1 MKRITYLFL
10 SIICLLTSSLL
21 FGAAKRA
28 EHEALAAEISPG
40 ILRFHILANSNS
52 REDQDL
58 KLEVRSFL
66 LDEIYRGLFSD
77 NRNDSVTK
85 EDMVTYITTNSTS
98 LEQKAE
104 TYMQRK
110 GYQYPVNIRIADTY
124 FPTKYYGD
132 IQLPC
137 GTYQAANVSI
147 GNGEGHNW
155 WCVLYPR
162 LCFIDSSWTVLPE
175 SSKEE
180 LEHMVGETNYK
191 KLVCQRPAL
200 KLGLPELLP

>member
-1 MKRITYLFL
+1 MKRLTYLFL
-10 SIICLLTSSLL
+10 SIICLLISSLL
-21 FGAAKRA
+21 FSAAKRA

-77 NRNDSVTK
+77 TGKESATK
-85 EDMVTYITTNSTS
+85 EDVITYITTNTTA

-104 TYMQRK
+104 TYMQEK
-110 GYQYPVNIRIADTY
+110 GYQYPVRIRITDTY

-137 GTYQAANVSI
+137 GTYQAASVSI

-162 LCFIDSSWTVLPE
+162 LCFVDSSWAVLPE

-180 LEHMVGETNYK
+180 LEDMVGEANYK

>member
-1 MKRITYLFL
+1 MKRITYLFR
-10 SIICLLTSSLL
+10 SIICLLISSLL

-77 NRNDSVTK
+77 NGNDSVTK

-137 GTYQAANVSI
+137 
-147 GNGEGHNW
+147 
-155 WCVLYPR
+155 
-162 LCFIDSSWTVLPE
+162 
-175 SSKEE
+175 
-180 LEHMVGETNYK
+180 
-191 KLVCQRPAL
+191 
-200 KLGLPELLP
+200 

>member
-10 SIICLLTSSLL
+10 SIICLLISSLL